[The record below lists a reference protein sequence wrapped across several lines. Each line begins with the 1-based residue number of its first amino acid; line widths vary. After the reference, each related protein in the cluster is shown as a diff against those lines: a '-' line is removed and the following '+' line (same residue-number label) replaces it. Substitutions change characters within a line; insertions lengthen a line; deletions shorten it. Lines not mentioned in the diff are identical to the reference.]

1 MASSNDI
8 TGDSIRTKGISEDY
22 RANYDRIFGKK
33 KPEIVSCPQTAN
45 TEYTEEEKTALKTAV
60 ANVFGIEDSSK
71 E

>member
-8 TGDSIRTKGISEDY
+8 TCDSIRTKGISEDY

>member
-1 MASSNDI
+1 MATKNDI
-8 TGDSIRTKGISEDY
+8 TGDSIRTKTVSDDY
-22 RANYDRIFGKK
+22 RSNYDLIFGKK

-60 ANVFGIEDSSK
+60 ANVFCIEDSSK